1 MTNQRAFKARVR
13 ARMGKTGE
21 SYTTARRHL
30 LARVPVAPAEPAAA
44 VAPGTE
50 PPAVEQPAASPA
62 PGAAASGPAEPPA
75 TSVEEAPA
83 APAPAGGGTA
93 GQVARIPDA
102 LLRERTG
109 RGWEEWFGLL
119 DQWGGTAH
127 AHTEI
132 ARWLVSVHEVP
143 GWWAQTITVGYEQAR
158 GLRAPG
164 QQRGGGYSAGGSRT
178 VAVPVDRLFA
188 AFADETLRR
197 RWLPDVD
204 VRVRTATAPKTFRA
218 DWAGGP
224 TRIVV
229 GFVPAGDTKSR
240 LAVQHEKIDS
250 AERAAELKAYWRERL
265 DVLKR
270 LLETDGD
277 GR

>member
-13 ARMGKTGE
+13 ARMDKTGE

-30 LARVPVAPAEPAAA
+30 LARMPA

-50 PPAVEQPAASPA
+50 HPAVEAGTENPAV
-62 PGAAASGPAEPPA
+62 EPSA
-75 TSVEEAPA
+75 APA
-83 APAPAGGGTA
+83 AAPGTGPADPPAGSPAAEASPAGGGTA

-119 DQWGGTAH
+119 DEWGGTEH
-127 AHTEI
+127 THTEI
-132 ARWLVSVHEVP
+132 ARWLVAVHEVP
-143 GWWAQTITVGYEQAR
+143 GWWAQTVTVGYEQSR

-164 QQRGGGYSAGGSRT
+164 QQRGGAYSAGGSRT

-240 LAVQHEKIDS
+240 LSVLHEKVDS
-250 AERAAELKAYWRERL
+250 AGRAAKLKAYWRERL
-265 DVLKR
+265 DALKR
-270 LLETDGD
+270 LLETEGD
-277 GR
+277 RR